1 MIRPDSFYS
10 THYRIKLT
18 SEVKGVREDFPI
30 LQREINGYPLVYF
43 DNAATTQKPNSVIDA
58 MNDYYSNS
66 NANVHRAVH
75 TLAGEATEGY
85 ESCRLALKSRFNAN
99 RAIITSGTTEAI
111 NLVAHAWGRANL
123 SDGDAIILTEME
135 HHSDIVPWQMLAQEM
150 NIELRYV
157 PVQKDLTLDM
167 DLFEAAIDGAKLVCV
182 VHISNVLG
190 VCNPVDKIV
199 EIAKQ
204 NGAKVLLDAAQSAPH
219 QDIDFVALGADF
231 MAFSA
236 HKMCG
241 PTGIGALLV
250 SDEAFDEMQ
259 PFMGGGDMIETV
271 SIHGSTYQQNEQ
283 KFEAGT
289 PRIAEAIGW
298 TQAIKWL
305 NDVDIESEHKRIL
318 ESARWLSQQLRDMGM
333 TVYGRHDDNDA
344 AVVSFLHPTM
354 NSEDLAHL
362 LDARGFAVRTGH
374 HCAQPLLD
382 RLEITGTVRVS
393 LYFYNTHEEV
403 VSFVNYLAEILE
415 RFA

>member
-1 MIRPDSFYS
+1 MRD
-10 THYRIKLT
+10 
-18 SEVKGVREDFPI
+18 DFPI

-43 DNAATTQKPNSVIDA
+43 DNAATTQKPHSVINA

-85 ESCRLALKSRFNAN
+85 ESCRNELKSRFNADKVV
-99 RAIITSGTTEAI
+99 ITSGTTEAI

-157 PVQKDLTLDM
+157 PILDDFTLDM

-190 VCNPVDKIV
+190 VCNPVEKII

-204 NGAKVLLDAAQSAPH
+204 KGARVLLDAAQSAPH
-219 QDIDFVALGADF
+219 QDIDFKQLGADF

-250 SDEAFDEMQ
+250 TDDAFSEMQ

-271 SIHGSTYQQNEQ
+271 SIHGSTYQKNEQ

-298 TQAIKWL
+298 SEAIKWL
-305 NDVDIESEHKRIL
+305 NAVDIKSEHKRIL
-318 ESARWLSQQLRDMGM
+318 QSARWLAEQLRAMGL

-382 RLEITGTVRVS
+382 RLAITGTVRVS

-403 VSFVNYLAEILE
+403 VSFVDYLKEILE

>member
-1 MIRPDSFYS
+1 MRD
-10 THYRIKLT
+10 
-18 SEVKGVREDFPI
+18 DFPI

-43 DNAATTQKPNSVIDA
+43 DNAATTQKPHSVINA

-85 ESCRLALKSRFNAN
+85 ESCRNELKSRFNADKVV
-99 RAIITSGTTEAI
+99 ITSGTTEAI

-157 PVQKDLTLDM
+157 PVLDDFTLDM

-190 VCNPVDKIV
+190 VCNPVEKII

-204 NGAKVLLDAAQSAPH
+204 KGARVLLDAAQSAPH
-219 QDIDFVALGADF
+219 QDIDFKQLGADF

-250 SDEAFDEMQ
+250 TDNAFSEMQ

-271 SIHGSTYQQNEQ
+271 SIHGSTYQKNEQ

-298 TQAIKWL
+298 SEAIKWL
-305 NDVDIESEHKRIL
+305 NTVDIKSEHKRIL
-318 ESARWLSQQLRDMGM
+318 QSARWLAEQLRALGL

-382 RLEITGTVRVS
+382 RLAITGTVRVS

-403 VSFVNYLAEILE
+403 VSFVEYLKEILE

>member
-1 MIRPDSFYS
+1 M
-10 THYRIKLT
+10 
-18 SEVKGVREDFPI
+18 REQFPI
-30 LQREINGYPLVYF
+30 LQRKINGHNLVYL
-43 DNAATTQKPNSVIDA
+43 DNAATTQKPQVVIDA
-58 MNDYYSNS
+58 MNDYYTNS

-75 TLAGEATEGY
+75 TLAGEATDGY
-85 ESCRLALKSRFNAN
+85 EACRESLKKMYNSDKV
-99 RAIITSGTTEAI
+99 IITSGTTEAI
-111 NLVAHAWGRANL
+111 NLVAHAWGKANL
-123 SDGDAIILTEME
+123 SAGDAVVLTEME
-135 HHSDIVPWQMLAQEM
+135 HHSDIVPWQMLAKEM

-157 PVQKDLTLDM
+157 PVQQDLTLDM
-167 DLFEAAIDGAKLVCV
+167 EIFEASLDGAKLVCV

-190 VCNPVDKIV
+190 VCNPVD
-199 EIAKQ
+199 EIISLSKSR
-204 NGAKVLLDAAQSAPH
+204 GAKVLLDAAQSAPH
-219 QDIDFVALGADF
+219 QYIDFKSLGADF

-250 SDEAFDEMQ
+250 TNDVFDEMQ

-271 SIHGSTYQQNEQ
+271 SIHGSTFQSNEH

-289 PRIAEAIGW
+289 PKIAEAIGW
-298 TQAIKWL
+298 NAALKWMQEI
-305 NDVDIESEHKRIL
+305 DFKSEHKRLL
-318 ESARWLSQQLRDMGM
+318 EIARWLSEQLRSMGM

-374 HCAQPLLD
+374 HCAQPLLE
-382 RLEITGTVRVS
+382 RLKISGTVRAS
-393 LYFYNTHEEV
+393 FYFYNTREEAEA
-403 VSFVNYLAEILE
+403 FVKQLSEILE

>member
-1 MIRPDSFYS
+1 MI
-10 THYRIKLT
+10 I
-18 SEVKGVREDFPI
+18 EVEILREDFPI
-30 LQREINGYPLVYF
+30 LQREINGFPLVYF

-85 ESCRLALKSRFNAN
+85 ESCRRELKARFNAE
-99 RAIITSGTTEAI
+99 RVIITSGTTEAI

-167 DLFEAAIDGAKLVCV
+167 DLFEAAIEGAKLVCV

-190 VCNPVDKIV
+190 VCNPVREIV

-219 QDIDFVALGADF
+219 QDIDFAEIGADF

-250 SDEAFDEMQ
+250 DEEAFSEMQ

-298 TQAIKWL
+298 TEAIKWL
-305 NDVDIESEHKRIL
+305 NSVDIISEHKRIL
-318 ESARWLSQQLRDMGM
+318 ESARWLSSQLREMGM
-333 TVYGRHDDNDA
+333 TVYGRHDDHDA

-393 LYFYNTHEEV
+393 LYFYNTHDEV
-403 VSFVNYLAEILE
+403 VSFVGHLSEILE

>member
-1 MIRPDSFYS
+1 MRDQ
-10 THYRIKLT
+10 
-18 SEVKGVREDFPI
+18 FPI
-30 LQREINGYPLVYF
+30 LQREVNGYPLVYL
-43 DNAATTQKPNSVIDA
+43 DNAATTQKPKVVIDA

-75 TLAGEATEGY
+75 TLAGEATDGY
-85 ESCRLALKSRFNAN
+85 EACRTTLKNKFNAQKV
-99 RAIITSGTTEAI
+99 IITGGTTEAI
-111 NLVAHAWGRANL
+111 NLVAHAWGKANL
-123 SDGDAIILTEME
+123 SSGDAVVLTEME
-135 HHSDIVPWQMLAQEM
+135 HHSDIVPWQMLAKELD
-150 NIELRYV
+150 IELRYV
-157 PVQKDLTLDM
+157 PVQEDLTLDM
-167 DLFEAAIDGAKLVCV
+167 EIFEASLEGAKLVCV

-190 VCNPVDKIV
+190 VCNPVEQI
-199 EIAKQ
+199 ISLAKQ
-204 NGAKVLLDAAQSAPH
+204 NGARVLLDAAQSVPH
-219 QDIDFVALGADF
+219 QSIDFDEMGADF

-250 SDEAFDEMQ
+250 SNDAFEQME

-271 SIHGSTYQQNEQ
+271 SIHGSTYQTNEH

-289 PRIAEAIGW
+289 PKIAEAIGW
-298 TQAIKWL
+298 NAAL
-305 NDVDIESEHKRIL
+305 NWMDSIDLEAEHSRL
-318 ESARWLSQQLRDMGM
+318 LTLARWLSEQLRAMGM

-374 HCAQPLLD
+374 HCAQPLLE
-382 RLEITGTVRVS
+382 RLNITGTVRAS
-393 LYFYNTHEEV
+393 LYFYNTKDEV
-403 VSFVNYLAEILE
+403 ENLVKQLSEILE

>member
-1 MIRPDSFYS
+1 MRD
-10 THYRIKLT
+10 
-18 SEVKGVREDFPI
+18 DFPI

-43 DNAATTQKPNSVIDA
+43 DNAATTQKPHSVINA

-85 ESCRLALKSRFNAN
+85 ESCRNELKSRFNADKVV
-99 RAIITSGTTEAI
+99 ITSGTTEAI

-157 PVQKDLTLDM
+157 PVLDDFTLDM

-190 VCNPVDKIV
+190 VCNPVEKSI

-204 NGAKVLLDAAQSAPH
+204 KGARVLLDAAQSAPH
-219 QDIDFVALGADF
+219 QDIDFKQLGADF

-250 SDEAFDEMQ
+250 TDDAFSEMQ

-271 SIHGSTYQQNEQ
+271 SIQGSTYQKNEQ

-298 TQAIKWL
+298 SEAIKWL
-305 NDVDIESEHKRIL
+305 NAVDIKSEHKRIL
-318 ESARWLSQQLRDMGM
+318 QSARWLAEQLRAMGL

-382 RLEITGTVRVS
+382 RLAITGTVRVS

-403 VSFVNYLAEILE
+403 VSFVEYLKEILE

>member
-1 MIRPDSFYS
+1 MRD
-10 THYRIKLT
+10 
-18 SEVKGVREDFPI
+18 DFPI

-43 DNAATTQKPNSVIDA
+43 DNAATTQKPHSVINA

-85 ESCRLALKSRFNAN
+85 ESCRNELKSRFNADKVV
-99 RAIITSGTTEAI
+99 ITSGTTEAI

-157 PVQKDLTLDM
+157 PVLDDFTLDM

-190 VCNPVDKIV
+190 VCNPVEKII

-204 NGAKVLLDAAQSAPH
+204 KGARVLLDAAQSAPH
-219 QDIDFVALGADF
+219 QDIDFKQLGADF

-250 SDEAFDEMQ
+250 TDDAFSEMQ

-271 SIHGSTYQQNEQ
+271 SIHGSTYQKNEQ

-298 TQAIKWL
+298 SEAIKWL
-305 NDVDIESEHKRIL
+305 NAVDIKSEHKRIL
-318 ESARWLSQQLRDMGM
+318 QSARWLAEQLRAMGL

-382 RLEITGTVRVS
+382 RLAITGTVRVS

-403 VSFVNYLAEILE
+403 VSFVEYLKEILE

>member
-1 MIRPDSFYS
+1 M
-10 THYRIKLT
+10 
-18 SEVKGVREDFPI
+18 REQFPI
-30 LQREINGYPLVYF
+30 LQRKINGHDLVYL
-43 DNAATTQKPNSVIDA
+43 DNAATTQKPQVVIDA
-58 MNDYYSNS
+58 MNDYYTNS

-75 TLAGEATEGY
+75 TLAGEATDGY
-85 ESCRLALKSRFNAN
+85 EACRESLKKMYNSDKV
-99 RAIITSGTTEAI
+99 IITSGTTEAI
-111 NLVAHAWGRANL
+111 NLVAHAWGKANL
-123 SDGDAIILTEME
+123 SAGDAVVLTEME
-135 HHSDIVPWQMLAQEM
+135 HHSDIVPWQMLAKEM

-157 PVQKDLTLDM
+157 PVQQDLTLDM
-167 DLFEAAIDGAKLVCV
+167 EIFEASLDGAKLVCV

-190 VCNPVDKIV
+190 VCNPVDKI
-199 EIAKQ
+199 ISLSKSK
-204 NGAKVLLDAAQSAPH
+204 GAKVLLDAAQSAPH
-219 QDIDFVALGADF
+219 QYIDFKSLGADF

-250 SDEAFDEMQ
+250 TNDVFDEMQ

-271 SIHGSTYQQNEQ
+271 SIHGSTFQSNEH

-289 PRIAEAIGW
+289 PKIAEAIGW
-298 TQAIKWL
+298 NAAL
-305 NDVDIESEHKRIL
+305 NWMQDIDFKSEHKRLL
-318 ESARWLSQQLRDMGM
+318 EIARWLSEQLRSMGM

-374 HCAQPLLD
+374 HCAQPLLE
-382 RLEITGTVRVS
+382 RLKISGTVRAS
-393 LYFYNTHEEV
+393 FYFYNTREEAEA
-403 VSFVNYLAEILE
+403 FVKQLSEILE